1 MTAAELQDVL
11 FLQFAR
17 EPVPGQ
23 VKTRMQPVLGPD
35 EACQLH
41 RELVLWTAQRLTS
54 ARLGRVELAVTGRI
68 DDPLFQQCEAEG
80 VAAVRGQ
87 TGEDLGQRMYNAL
100 HAGLQRFSRV
110 VLVGSDCPQ
119 LDRNYLASAL
129 AALESA
135 EVVLGPAVDGGY
147 VLIGARALDASWFE
161 GIKWGSGSV
170 YRETV
175 ARFAASKT
183 CWQGLPPLQ
192 DIDRPEDLPL
202 WQQLAHAAEIR

>member
-54 ARLGRVELAVTGRI
+54 ARLGRVELAVTGRV
-68 DDPLFQQCEAEG
+68 DDPLFQQCEAGG

-119 LDRNYLASAL
+119 LDSNYLASAL

-135 EVVLGPAVDGGY
+135 EVVLGPGEGE
-147 VLIGARALDASWFE
+147 GTSREFHASWFE
-161 GIKWGSGSV
+161 GIKWGTGSV